1 MRRDAEAIHRRI
13 ADLLGE
19 RREFV
24 VASIAEVK
32 GSCPQRPGARIIVH
46 ADGSFEFTIGGGTFE
61 AEVLR
66 DAMSSMR
73 DEKPVFREYK
83 LTKNELGMYCQG
95 LVRVLFERYAPRP
108 RLLIFGGGH
117 VAQALSKLAAATDLF
132 HVTVV
137 DDRAEFASREKHP
150 SADEVIY
157 TDREFLKDVPA
168 TDVQTY
174 IAVITRCHATD
185 QLLVRRYLERPRAY
199 LGLIGSAPKVRQ
211 FKKELMDLGVAEA
224 SLENLYAPIG
234 LPIGGKDP
242 AEVALSILAEVVQVK
257 NQSRQSATLLHLSKT
272 V

>member
-1 MRRDAEAIHRRI
+1 MRRDPEAIHRRI
-13 ADLLGE
+13 ADLLRE

-32 GSCPQRPGARIIVH
+32 GSCPQRPGARLLVH
-46 ADGSFEFTIGGGTFE
+46 PDGKFEFTIGGGTFE

-66 DAMSSMR
+66 DALAIFGNNEPVSR
-73 DEKPVFREYK
+73 DYK

-95 LVRVLFERYAPRP
+95 LVKVLFECFAPRA

-117 VAQALSKLAAATDLF
+117 VGQALSKLAAATELF

-150 SADEVIY
+150 AAEDVIL
-157 TDREFLKDVPA
+157 TDRNFVENVPES
-168 TDVQTY
+168 DNSTY

-185 QLLVRRYLERPRAY
+185 QLLVKRYLDRPRAY
-199 LGLIGSAPKVRQ
+199 LGLIGSGPKVRQ
-211 FKKELMDLGVAEA
+211 FRKELLEDGVSESSMEA
-224 SLENLYAPIG
+224 LYAPIG
-234 LPIGGKDP
+234 IPIGGKDP
-242 AEVALSILAEVVQVK
+242 AEVAISILAEVIQVK
-257 NQSRQSATLLHLSKT
+257 NQARKATGVLQLSKS